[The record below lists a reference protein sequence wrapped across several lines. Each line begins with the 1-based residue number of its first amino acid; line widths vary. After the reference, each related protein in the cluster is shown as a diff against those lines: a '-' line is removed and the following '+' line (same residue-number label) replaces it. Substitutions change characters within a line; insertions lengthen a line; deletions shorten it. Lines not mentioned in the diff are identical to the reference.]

1 MAFPLIAAALGLAEF
16 APVIA
21 RWMGGD
27 NAESVAHQVVDLA
40 ATRVLFDNTID
51 CTKGANHYHS
61 TNIAPPYWAVS
72 KNPTVTI
79 GHHIFYKL

>member
-27 NAESVAHQVVDLA
+27 NAESVAHQVVD
-40 ATRVLFDNTID
+40 I
-51 CTKGANHYHS
+51 
-61 TNIAPPYWAVS
+61 
-72 KNPTVTI
+72 
-79 GHHIFYKL
+79 